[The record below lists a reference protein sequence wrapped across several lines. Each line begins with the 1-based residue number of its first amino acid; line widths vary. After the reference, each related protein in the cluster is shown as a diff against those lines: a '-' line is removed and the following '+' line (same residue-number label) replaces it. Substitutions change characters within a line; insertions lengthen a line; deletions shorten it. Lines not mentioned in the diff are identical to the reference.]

1 MYEANG
7 FEMTSIPQP
16 LLRPQMTFFSSFII
30 FQMKTTSELREALPL
45 EALLEEGEKLKKHF
59 NFNSDF
65 GAKKCI

>member
-45 EALLEEGEKLKKHF
+45 EALLEEGEKALPLQLRFWSKKVYLKL
-59 NFNSDF
+59 
-65 GAKKCI
+65 